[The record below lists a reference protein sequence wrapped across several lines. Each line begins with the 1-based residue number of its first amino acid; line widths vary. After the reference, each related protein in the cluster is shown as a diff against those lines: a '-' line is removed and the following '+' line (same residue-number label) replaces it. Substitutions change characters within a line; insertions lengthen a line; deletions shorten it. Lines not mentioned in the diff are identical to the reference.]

1 MLMDDCSPIIVTTCP
16 QAKRSMELS
25 IMWKSDNEEAKE
37 MLQKIIETQETQGE
51 ALKDLKLRFDATGI
65 AFVLLVSIFS
75 ILGNAT
81 KVVEF
86 FGMVSK

>member
-1 MLMDDCSPIIVTTCP
+1 
-16 QAKRSMELS
+16 
-25 IMWKSDNEEAKE
+25 MWKSDNEEAKE

>member
-1 MLMDDCSPIIVTTCP
+1 
-16 QAKRSMELS
+16 
-25 IMWKSDNEEAKE
+25 MWKSDNEEAEE
-37 MLQKIIETQETQGE
+37 MLQKIIETQETQGEALKDLKLRFDATKETQGE